1 MGLKFERI
9 AGKSKPFYLLTFL
22 LAGLVAAGVY
32 STWLMSDQGLYLSG
46 MSSRI
51 PWGLPI
57 VMAIFYIGLSA
68 GSLVIS
74 SLYGVFG
81 KLEYKPFARVATY
94 MALLLMIGALL
105 SILTDQGR
113 IDRVVVEPFSHFN
126 FLSMLSINPFLYASY
141 ILICA
146 AYLVVMMV
154 GNDKWTKILALVA
167 VLWAIL
173 VHSGTG
179 AIFGFVPRA
188 LYNSPL
194 LPPSFV
200 AAALS
205 SGTALMILVLLALFR
220 LTGRPLD
227 QAPVLWIGR
236 LLAVLVLIA
245 GYFVLIENA
254 HRLYAHESRAAERF
268 FLFGGAHSLLFWGGL
283 LLVGSVLP
291 VLILFHRKA
300 GASIRW
306 VAVAAVM
313 VVAGVL
319 CERYLIVIPGL
330 AYPPD
335 LFPGWTITQSPIE
348 EGIATY
354 AVSLHEL
361 LQALGVVALMGL
373 LFLWGLRTL
382 RLLPGEAG
390 RG

>member
-1 MGLKFERI
+1 MDTKFERI
-9 AGKSKPFYLLTFL
+9 AGRSTTFYVLTCL
-22 LAGLVAAGVY
+22 LAGLVVAGAY
-32 STWLMSDQGLYLSG
+32 STWLMNAEGLYLSG

-81 KLEYKPFARVATY
+81 KLEYKPYARVATY
-94 MALLLMIGALL
+94 MATLLMIGALL

-113 IDRVVVEPFSHFN
+113 IDRVVVMPFVHLN
-126 FLSMLSINPFLYASY
+126 PLSMLSINPFLYCSY
-141 ILICA
+141 ILICV
-146 AYLVVMMV
+146 AYLSVMMA
-154 GNDKWTKILALVA
+154 GNEKWTKILALVA

-179 AIFGFVPRA
+179 AIFGFVPRG
-188 LYNSPL
+188 LYQSPL

-205 SGTALMILVLLALFR
+205 SGTALMILVILGLFR
-220 LTGRPLD
+220 MTKRSVDERSL
-227 QAPVLWIGR
+227 LWIGR
-236 LLAVLVLIA
+236 LLAVLVVVA
-245 GYFVLIENA
+245 AYFVLVENA
-254 HRLYAHESRAAERF
+254 HRLYAHESRAAAMQ
-268 FLFGGAHSLLFWGGL
+268 FLFGGGHALLFWGGL
-283 LLVGSVLP
+283 ILMGTIAP
-291 VLILFHRKA
+291 AAILFRRA
-300 GASIRW
+300 TGQSIRW
-306 VAVAAVM
+306 VAIAAAL

-330 AYPPD
+330 SYPPD
-335 LFPGWTITQSPIE
+335 LFPGWTITKSPIE
-348 EGIATY
+348 EGIVSY
-354 AVSLHEL
+354 SVSLHEL
-361 LQALGVVALMGL
+361 LQALGVVALLGL

-382 RLLPGEAG
+382 RLLPSESG

>member
-1 MGLKFERI
+1 MDIEFERI
-9 AGKSKPFYLLTFL
+9 HGRSKGFYLLCCG
-22 LAGLVAAGVY
+22 LAALVAVGAY
-32 STWLMSDQGLYLSG
+32 STWLTYREGLYLSG
-46 MSSRI
+46 MTTRI

-81 KLEYKPFARVATY
+81 KIEYKPFARLATY
-94 MALLLMIGALL
+94 LAMLLMIGALL
-105 SILTDQGR
+105 SIMTDQGR
-113 IDRVVVEPFSHFN
+113 IDRFLVEPFSHFN
-126 FLSMLSINPFLYASY
+126 FWSMLSINPFLYVSY

-146 AYLVVMMV
+146 TYLGVLAI
-154 GNDKWTKILALVA
+154 GNERWTKILALVA

-227 QAPVLWIGR
+227 RARVLWIGR
-236 LLAVLVLIA
+236 LLAVLVVVA
-245 GYFVLIENA
+245 GYLVFLENA
-254 HRLYAHESRAAERF
+254 HRLYVHESRAAEQY
-268 FLFGGAHSLLFWGGL
+268 FLFGGMHSVLFWVGLVLGGT
-283 LLVGSVLP
+283 VLP
-291 VLILFHRKA
+291 ASILLHRRG
-300 GASIRW
+300 GASLGW
-306 VAVAAVM
+306 VAFAASL

-330 AYPPD
+330 SYPPD
-335 LFPGWTITQSPIE
+335 LLPGWIITESPIE
-348 EGIATY
+348 EGIVAY
-354 AVSLHEL
+354 SVGWHDV
-361 LQALGVVALMGL
+361 LQALGVGSLLGL
-373 LFLWGLRTL
+373 LFVGGLRMFKL
-382 RLLPGEAG
+382 MPKHA
-390 RG
+390 

>member
-1 MGLKFERI
+1 
-9 AGKSKPFYLLTFL
+9 
-22 LAGLVAAGVY
+22 
-32 STWLMSDQGLYLSG
+32 
-46 MSSRI
+46 
-51 PWGLPI
+51 
-57 VMAIFYIGLSA
+57 
-68 GSLVIS
+68 
-74 SLYGVFG
+74 
-81 KLEYKPFARVATY
+81 
-94 MALLLMIGALL
+94 
-105 SILTDQGR
+105 
-113 IDRVVVEPFSHFN
+113 
-126 FLSMLSINPFLYASY
+126 
-141 ILICA
+141 
-146 AYLVVMMV
+146 
-154 GNDKWTKILALVA
+154 
-167 VLWAIL
+167 
-173 VHSGTG
+173 
-179 AIFGFVPRA
+179 
-188 LYNSPL
+188 
-194 LPPSFV
+194 
-200 AAALS
+200 
-205 SGTALMILVLLALFR
+205 
-220 LTGRPLD
+220 LD